1 MTVKY
6 GLLTAEDE
14 WASEYEVYDFLY
26 GLVRLLKPKV
36 ILETGT
42 YKGGATKAMARAA
55 CENGVGY
62 VISCDTDQDRVSE
75 ACEWVHDFGKVVT
88 IRCCTGINL
97 ISKYEDG
104 EDERIDFAFID
115 SSGDRV
121 AELEALNLAPGG
133 VVVLHDS
140 NRPQYKKIWEVRP
153 WKSIWHIPTEQGIT
167 VFQS

>member
-26 GLVRLLKPKV
+26 ALVRLLKPKV
-36 ILETGT
+36 ILETGC
-42 YKGGATKAMARAA
+42 YKGGGTKALVNGCKANGFGTVNSCDTSHERIEEADAA
-55 CENGVGY
+55 CENWHSLYFGHCDGVFHCQNTKD
-62 VISCDTDQDRVSE
+62 VD
-75 ACEWVHDFGKVVT
+75 
-88 IRCCTGINL
+88 L
-97 ISKYEDG
+97 
-104 EDERIDFAFID
+104 AFID

-121 AELEALNLAPGG
+121 AEVEALNLAPGG

-140 NRPQYKKIWEVRP
+140 NRPQYKRIWELKP

>member
-1 MTVKY
+1 MIKY

-26 GLVRLLKPKV
+26 ALVRLLKPKV

-55 CENGVGY
+55 LHNDCGKVFT
-62 VISCDTDQDRVSE
+62 CDTNKELVKALDGRKDGLSSFLIYPDV
-75 ACEWVHDFGKVVT
+75 
-88 IRCCTGINL
+88 CTGEAL
-97 ISKYEDG
+97 CARTKDV
-104 EDERIDFAFID
+104 DLAFID

-121 AELEALNLAPGG
+121 AEVQALNLAPNG
-133 VVVLHDS
+133 VVVLHDAK
-140 NRPQYKKIWEVRP
+140 RPQYQAIKTLRP
-153 WKSIWHIPTEQGIT
+153 WKAIWEIDTEQGIT